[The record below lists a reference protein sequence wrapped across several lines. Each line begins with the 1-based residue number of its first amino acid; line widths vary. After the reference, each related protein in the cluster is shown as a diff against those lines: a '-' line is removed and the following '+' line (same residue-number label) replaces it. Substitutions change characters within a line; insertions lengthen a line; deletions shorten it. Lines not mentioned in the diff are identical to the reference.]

1 MVYSIIFILLL
12 CWGKSMEKTNISN
25 KIRRPLRGMV
35 LKILFPMLIIA
46 IVFVGIT
53 TFVLAKYHSANRAYS
68 EAYYGIAKVSASL
81 DSFDRA
87 LSTYAKEGGVF
98 YYNRLKE
105 SYVDLQYNIQH
116 IVFIKGEFI
125 NEIRYEIGELSG
137 HMELIEQSMDR
148 LLDDPTQEQAVAL
161 YDGEFG
167 NRLAYS
173 HQLVSTIMQ
182 EQVAACAESVEMLK
196 FGAYICYAAMIICLI
211 AFVALIIVLAV
222 LIRVRITKPI
232 EDIEEWA
239 RMFRD
244 DYCQMSALKYNGEDE
259 IQGISDSFNI
269 VRDIMREHQLKN
281 EQLEEALEKIRTEED
296 NKKLFAQK
304 LYKEKKERASIA
316 SAAQHDGLTGLYNRR
331 TFDDFVNEFVNRRP
345 GGKEGTL
352 FLIDMD
358 NFKNVNDTLGHLAGD
373 EALITL
379 AGAMRVVFPGGYLGR
394 YGGDEFV
401 AFIIDCYSETAMER
415 FAGELC
421 RKMNKQFTVDGNTVP
436 ISVSIGAACTVGVK
450 ETSELYMKADK
461 ALYHSKEN
469 GRNQYTLFSEEL

>member
-1 MVYSIIFILLL
+1 
-12 CWGKSMEKTNISN
+12 MEKTNVSN
-25 KIRRPLRGMV
+25 KARRPLRKMV
-35 LKILFPMLIIA
+35 LKVFIPMLTMA
-46 IVFVGIT
+46 IVFVAIT
-53 TFVLAKYHSANRAYS
+53 TFVLAKYHSTNKAYS
-68 EAYYGIAKVSASL
+68 EAYYDIAKVSASL

-87 LSTYAKEGGVF
+87 LSTYSKEGGIY

-105 SYVDLQYNIQH
+105 SYVDLQYNIQR
-116 IVFIKGEFI
+116 IVFKKGEFI
-125 NEIRYEIGELSG
+125 NEVRYEIGELSG
-137 HMELIEQSMDR
+137 HIELISQSMDK
-148 LLDDPTQEQAVAL
+148 LMDDPTQAQAAAL
-161 YDGEFG
+161 YDGELG

-173 HQLVSTIMQ
+173 HELVSTILQ
-182 EQVAACAESVEMLK
+182 EQVAACQKSVDVLRY
-196 FGAYICYAAMIICLI
+196 GAYVCYVLMILTLI
-211 AFVALIIVLAV
+211 ALIASVVVFIALI
-222 LIRVRITKPI
+222 RTRITKPI

-244 DYCQMSALKYNGEDE
+244 DYCQMSPLKYNGEDE
-259 IQGISDSFNI
+259 IQQISESFNI
-269 VRDIMREHQLKN
+269 VRDIMRENQLKN
-281 EQLEEALEKIRTEED
+281 EQLEEALEKIRKEED

-304 LYKEKKERASIA
+304 LYKEKKERATIA

-331 TFDDFVNEFVNRRP
+331 TFDDFVNEFVIKRP

-358 NFKNVNDTLGHLAGD
+358 NFKTVNDTLGHLAGD
-373 EALITL
+373 EALKTL
-379 AGAMRVVFPGGYLGR
+379 AGTMRVVFPGGYLGR

-401 AFIIDCYSETAMER
+401 AFVIDCYSESAMER
-415 FAGELC
+415 LADEMC
-421 RKMNKQFTVDGNTVP
+421 RKMDQQFTVDGNTVP

>member
-1 MVYSIIFILLL
+1 
-12 CWGKSMEKTNISN
+12 MEKTNISD
-25 KIRRPLRGMV
+25 KTRRPLRKMV
-35 LKILFPMLIIA
+35 LRVFIPMLIIA

-53 TFVLAKYHSANRAYS
+53 TFVLSKYHSINRSYS
-68 EAYYGIAKVSASL
+68 KAYYEIAKVSASL

-87 LSTYAKEGGVF
+87 LSTYGKEGGIF
-98 YYNRLKE
+98 YFNRLKE
-105 SYVDLQYNIQH
+105 SYVELQYNIQH
-116 IVFIKGEFI
+116 IVFKKGEFI
-125 NEIRYEIGELSG
+125 NEVRYEIGELSG
-137 HMELIEQSMDR
+137 HMELIEQSMDKF
-148 LLDDPTQEQAVAL
+148 LDDPTQDQAAAL
-161 YDGEFG
+161 YDGELG

-173 HQLVSTIMQ
+173 HELVSTIMQ
-182 EQVAACAESVEMLK
+182 EQVASGAKDVESMQV
-196 FGAYICYAAMIICLI
+196 GAYVCYVLMVMALIGLVASIIVFI
-211 AFVALIIVLAV
+211 AFV
-222 LIRVRITKPI
+222 RVRITKPI

-244 DYCQMSALKYNGEDE
+244 DYCQMSPLKYNGQDE
-259 IQGISDSFNI
+259 IQQISDSFNI

-304 LYKEKKERASIA
+304 LYQEKKERASIA

-331 TFDDFVNEFVNRRP
+331 TFDDFVNEFVIRKP

-358 NFKNVNDTLGHLAGD
+358 NFKSVNDKLGHLAGD
-373 EALITL
+373 EALRTL

-401 AFIIDCYSETAMER
+401 AFIIDCYTENAMER

-421 RKMNKQFTVDGNTVP
+421 RKMDKQFTVDGNTVP